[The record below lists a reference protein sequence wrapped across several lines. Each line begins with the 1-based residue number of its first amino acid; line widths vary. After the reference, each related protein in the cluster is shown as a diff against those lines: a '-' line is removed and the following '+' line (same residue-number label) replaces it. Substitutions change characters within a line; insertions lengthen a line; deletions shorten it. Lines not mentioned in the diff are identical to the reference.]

1 MALHPITEAI
11 RIRTQQ
17 TQEMEHS
24 SPLFLTSS
32 FCFDN
37 SEDMRAAF
45 ADETDDNIY
54 SRFSNPNVKE
64 FTDRV
69 CVLEGAEA
77 GFATASGMS
86 AVFASFMTFLKKGD
100 HLISCNSIF

>member
-1 MALHPITEAI
+1 MSQHPTTKI
-11 RIRTQQ
+11 IRTQIDR
-17 TQEMEHS
+17 TNEMEHS

-54 SRFSNPNVKE
+54 SRFSNPNVK
-64 FTDRV
+64 
-69 CVLEGAEA
+69 
-77 GFATASGMS
+77 
-86 AVFASFMTFLKKGD
+86 
-100 HLISCNSIF
+100 